1 MLRPKKNIAM
11 DFQSIVQRHKDHRVS
26 GRWITN
32 DHIEDSLKDLKLYF
46 KVEVIGHSH
55 QNLPIKKVT
64 WGHGP
69 VKIAMWSQMHGNES
83 TTTKAVLDLLYFLN
97 NSKDPIVEKWRSF
110 FTLQIIV
117 ILNPDGARL
126 YTRHNA
132 NDVDLNRDSIVLSQ
146 NESKVLRNFL
156 EQFQA
161 HYAFN
166 LHDQRSIFGVG
177 DTGKNAIIS
186 FLAPAFNA
194 ELDLRENRISAMQLI
209 SCIHT
214 ELQKDIPGHVG
225 RFDDAFNIN
234 CIGDYCQSR
243 NWITIL
249 FEAGHYPKDYQRE
262 KSRAVVF
269 KSLLVALNALYKQE
283 HLKKDIKEYL
293 AIPENQKNFTDIIFA
308 NVLEQGSGEVF
319 VVKVQYLEQFADK
332 KVNFC
337 PIVVDINK
345 KESKFAHLYEN
356 ERYVFAKEY
365 IDKQEILNKKLE
377 EVIRITSQKVN
388 IILKK

>member
-1 MLRPKKNIAM
+1 MEYQ
-11 DFQSIVQRHKDHRVS
+11 DIVKSYKDGKVE

-32 DHIEDSLKDLKLYF
+32 EHIEDSLNDLKLYF
-46 KVEVIGHSH
+46 KVEVIGYS
-55 QNLPIKKVT
+55 QESLPIKKVT

-97 NSKDPIVEKWRSF
+97 NSQDPIVHKWRSF

-117 ILNPDGARL
+117 ILNPDGARA
-126 YTRHNA
+126 YTRNNA
-132 NDVDLNRDSIVLSQ
+132 NQVDLNRDSILLSQ
-146 NESKVLRNFL
+146 KESKVLRNFL
-156 EQFQA
+156 EDFNP

-186 FLAPAFNA
+186 FLAPAYDS
-194 ELDLRENRISAMQLI
+194 ELSLRENRILAMQLI
-209 SCIHT
+209 SCINH
-214 ELQKDIPGHVG
+214 ELQKDIKGHVG

-234 CIGDYCQSR
+234 CIGDYCQSQ
-243 NWITIL
+243 NWITVL

-262 KSRAVVF
+262 KSRAIVF
-269 KSLLVALNALYKQE
+269 KSLCIALNTIYKEE
-283 HLKKDIKEYL
+283 HLEKDIKEYL
-293 AIPENQKNFTDIIFA
+293 SIPENQKNFTDIIFA

-319 VVKVQYLEQFADK
+319 IVKAQYLEQFADK

-345 KESKFAHLYEN
+345 KGSKFAHLCEQ
-356 ERYVFAKEY
+356 ERYVFRKEY
-365 IDKQEILNKKLE
+365 IDKQEILNKNLE
-377 EVIRITSQKVN
+377 EVIRITPQKVN